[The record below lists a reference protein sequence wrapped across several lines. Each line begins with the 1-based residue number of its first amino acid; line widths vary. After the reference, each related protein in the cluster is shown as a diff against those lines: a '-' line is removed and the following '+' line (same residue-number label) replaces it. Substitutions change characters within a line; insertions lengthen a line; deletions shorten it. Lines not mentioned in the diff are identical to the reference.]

1 MLLDVAGNTYTAT
14 NGNNKRGSFVGD
26 PCQVTMQEA
35 CAWEVA
41 HTRSTAQ
48 GTSFF
53 FLIRSER
60 WHSGERLKPRNS
72 FNARTFLFLS
82 FLSDRL
88 YAWLFL
94 FHVAS
99 SYLFTRSID
108 GFTREL
114 EFLSHKQHAL
124 LTRFQSLDDI
134 VLSNLQWLS
143 DSSIHRGLRFD
154 STLGIGNRTIERNY
168 VSYRQTILS
177 IDMQILAATR

>member
-1 MLLDVAGNTYTAT
+1 MPSNNAGSVCVRGCTHSFQCS
-14 NGNNKRGSFVGD
+14 GN
-26 PCQVTMQEA
+26 EL
-35 CAWEVA
+35 
-41 HTRSTAQ
+41 
-48 GTSFF
+48 F
-53 FLIRSER
+53 FLIRS
-60 WHSGERLKPRNS
+60 ERLKPRNS
-72 FNARTFLFLS
+72 FNTRTFLFLS

-88 YAWLFL
+88 HARLFL

-108 GFTREL
+108 GFAREL

-134 VLSNLQWLS
+134 VLSNLRWLS

-154 STLGIGNRTIERNY
+154 SALGIRNRTIERNY